1 MGKTA
6 SALIAIVGRPNVG
19 KSSLLNRFV
28 GEKVGDR
35 VAETADDPHA
45 DNRCFD
51 TGRCA
56 VCLY

>member
-6 SALIAIVGRPNVG
+6 SAFIAIVGRPECG
-19 KSSLLNRFV
+19 KIQFAEPVCRGKGRN
-28 GEKVGDR
+28 R